1 MLCTTVVHSHVNAIV
16 HILQDCTAKYCG
28 MDSETGGTKTTLVEI
43 TPRIIS
49 GMPRMCQINS
59 ASIYTLRTEAQLT
72 NQKQSP
78 PTFSSSS
85 KSLGTTRISRYEQN
99 RRKTS
104 ATTDTALTMVFTR
117 EPRNVPNLR
126 TETHITIWRMHEKKE
141 MTMNRTP
148 YHSPIHLYYA
158 TIGTYFAHFYVHCT
172 WQSNVLMAWNSYVT
186 AGNVRSSE
194 TGLYTHA
201 DIVRWIYRTWGLKT
215 NIPSIC
221 VEELK

>member
-1 MLCTTVVHSHVNAIV
+1 MYTSKHGQHRCIYTETCIYIDTYISVHKATYAVSCTTTMLCTTVVHSHVNAIV

-59 ASIYTLRTEAQLT
+59 ASIYTLHTEAQLT

-126 TETHITIWRMHEKKE
+126 TETHITI
-141 MTMNRTP
+141 
-148 YHSPIHLYYA
+148 
-158 TIGTYFAHFYVHCT
+158 
-172 WQSNVLMAWNSYVT
+172 
-186 AGNVRSSE
+186 
-194 TGLYTHA
+194 
-201 DIVRWIYRTWGLKT
+201 
-215 NIPSIC
+215 
-221 VEELK
+221 